1 MYRPMYTACWMG
13 CWDENGMDDGR
24 TLGGFELSLRRIRG
38 GTRDRGCHGI
48 TGGCAAHPWRTVLI
62 SEGKI
67 VAVGADVVV
76 PDGAEVVDASGGYLM
91 PGIIDVHS
99 HMGVYPWP
107 SARAHGDGNEAID
120 PVTARVRAEDSVHVS
135 DPAFSRARAG
145 GVTTVQ
151 ILPGSANL
159 VGGESSVLKLRP
171 SRTLDGMRFASAPR
185 GIKMACGE
193 NPKRV
198 YGDDIHGPSTRMGS
212 LASMRAAFQAAK
224 DYRKARETHRDPPAQ
239 DANLDTLLDVLDGK
253 IRLHVHCYRHDD
265 IEGIYRVMDEFGV
278 QVASI
283 QHALEAYKV
292 RDIII
297 AHGTGIATWAD
308 WWGFKMEAYDG
319 IPHNAALFKN
329 DGGVVAI
336 HSGLSNQVQRLN
348 IQAAKTLR
356 YGMSEAAALETIT
369 LDPAK
374 MLYRGPRGTIAVGK
388 DADLALFSAHPL
400 DMYSLNT
407 HLDRRSV
414 GLRSFEGGYT
424 RCTSLTCG
432 PVAPSC
438 RPRWLLLSPHRS
450 VGRAESRHSRM
461 RRSSCRMVRRS
472 REESGGRMD
481 GSRLLGPRFRAEQT
495 SADNGLSLALPMRGV
510 VSG

>member
-1 MYRPMYTACWMG
+1 MGWMTG
-13 CWDENGMDDGR
+13 AVWVASSFLSAASGAELAIVGA
-24 TLGGFELSLRRIRG
+24 TVLPVAAPPIPGG
-38 GTRDRGCHGI
+38 
-48 TGGCAAHPWRTVLI
+48 TVLI

-67 VAVGADVVV
+67 VAVGADVAV

-224 DYRKARETHRDPPAQ
+224 DYRKARETHRDPPAR

-336 HSGLSNQVQRLN
+336 HSDSSNQVQRLN

-374 MLYRGPRGTIAVGK
+374 MLGIEDHVGTIAVGK

-407 HLDRRSV
+407 HTWIDGQLVFDRSK
-414 GLRSFEGGYT
+414 EGT
-424 RCTSLTCG
+424 
-432 PVAPSC
+432 PDA
-438 RPRWLLLSPHRS
+438 RP
-450 VGRAESRHSRM
+450 
-461 RRSSCRMVRRS
+461 
-472 REESGGRMD
+472 
-481 GSRLLGPRFRAEQT
+481 
-495 SADNGLSLALPMRGV
+495 
-510 VSG
+510 

>member
-1 MYRPMYTACWMG
+1 M
-13 CWDENGMDDGR
+13 R
-24 TLGGFELSLRRIRG
+24 TLLRTGTLWLASSLWSVSLGAELAIVG
-38 GTRDRGCHGI
+38 
-48 TGGCAAHPWRTVLI
+48 ATVLPVSGPPI
-62 SEGKI
+62 PNGTVLVGGGKI
-67 VAVGADVVV
+67 VAVGADVQV
-76 PDGAEVVDASGGYLM
+76 PEDAEVVDGSGSFLM

-151 ILPGSANL
+151 VLPGSANI
-159 VGGESSVLKLRP
+159 VGGESAVLKLRP
-171 SRTLDGMRFASAPR
+171 ARTLERMRFVGAPR

-198 YGDDIHGPSTRMGS
+198 YGDDVDGPSTRMGN
-212 LASMRAAFQAAK
+212 LAAMRGAFQAAK
-224 DYRKARETHRDPPAQ
+224 DHRKALATHRDPPPT
-239 DANLDTLLDVLDGK
+239 DANLQTLLDVLDGK
-253 IRLHVHCYRHDD
+253 VRVHVHCYRHDD

-292 RDIII
+292 RDMII

-308 WWGFKMEAYDG
+308 WWGFKMEAFDG
-319 IPHNAALFKN
+319 IPHNAAMVKN
-329 DGGVVAI
+329 DGGIVAI
-336 HSGLSNQVQRLN
+336 HSDSSNQVQRLN
-348 IQAAKTLR
+348 IQASKTLR

-369 LDPAK
+369 IDPAK
-374 MLYRGPRGTIAVGK
+374 MLGIEDKVGTIAVGK

-407 HLDRRSV
+407 HTWIDGQLVYDRAK
-414 GLRSFEGGYT
+414 EGT
-424 RCTSLTCG
+424 
-432 PVAPSC
+432 PHA
-438 RPRWLLLSPHRS
+438 RP
-450 VGRAESRHSRM
+450 
-461 RRSSCRMVRRS
+461 
-472 REESGGRMD
+472 
-481 GSRLLGPRFRAEQT
+481 
-495 SADNGLSLALPMRGV
+495 
-510 VSG
+510 